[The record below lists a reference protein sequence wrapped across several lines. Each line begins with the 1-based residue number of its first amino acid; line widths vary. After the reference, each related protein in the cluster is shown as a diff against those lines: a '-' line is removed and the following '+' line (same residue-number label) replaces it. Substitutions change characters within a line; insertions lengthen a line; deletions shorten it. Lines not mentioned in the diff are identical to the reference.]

1 MLAAG
6 IPDPD
11 AEGVTDDQA
20 EAALGRLID
29 AVQALRAWRDQAG
42 VRPGA
47 TLPARLA
54 VSGGYEDTA
63 EHLERLARVAFAEP
77 QDGELPV
84 ASVPIQGGAVEI
96 FASGEL
102 DLEAAGRKLAARRE
116 QLEAEIQRAERKLS
130 NDGFVSK
137 APTDVVDAERD
148 KLTRLREELGAL

>member
-1 MLAAG
+1 
-6 IPDPD
+6 
-11 AEGVTDDQA
+11 
-20 EAALGRLID
+20 
-29 AVQALRAWRDQAG
+29 

-54 VSGGYEDTA
+54 VSGGYEHTA

-77 QDGELPV
+77 VDGELPV
-84 ASVPIQGGAVEI
+84 ASVPIAGGAVEI
-96 FASGEL
+96 FASEEL

-137 APTDVVDAERD
+137 APKDVIEAERD
-148 KLTRLREELGAL
+148 KLTRLREELAAL